1 MKVASMKQ
9 TTLLYQLIASSNLK
23 QAISGDV
30 YKFQRPVNS
39 DKEDV
44 VVNAI
49 TVDSEMVQSGVANVN
64 IHVPSI
70 QTGDGAMPNT
80 ARLETLEAAAVNL
93 LEYGFGSIH
102 TFYLLSSN
110 VIKEPTVNEWFV
122 NLRVQFKF
130 HTNLLN

>member
-1 MKVASMKQ
+1 MKQ
-9 TTLLYQLIASSNLK
+9 TTLLYQLTAGSILK

-44 VVNAI
+44 VVNPI
-49 TVDSEMVQSGVANVN
+49 TIDNEMVQSGVANVN

-70 QTGDGAMPNT
+70 TTADGVMPNT
-80 ARLETLEAAAVNL
+80 ARLEELEAIGVNL
-93 LEYGFGSIH
+93 FEYGTGDIY
-102 TFYLLSSN
+102 TFYFLSSN
-110 VIKEPTVNEWFV
+110 TIKEPAKDEWFV
-122 NLRVQFKF
+122 NIKVQFKF